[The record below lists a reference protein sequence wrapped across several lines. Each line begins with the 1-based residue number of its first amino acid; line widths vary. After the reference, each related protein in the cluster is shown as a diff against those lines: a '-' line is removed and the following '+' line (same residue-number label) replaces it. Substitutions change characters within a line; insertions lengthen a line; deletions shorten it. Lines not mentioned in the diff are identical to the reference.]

1 VTTKWGVNTDE
12 ANRETRDAMDEFVK
26 AEQARDWSHETLKI
40 KYDNLKE
47 ITLKNLPNL
56 WPGLEFV
63 LSVKTILNIKGLSLP
78 FIGII
83 LGPPSSMKTVAVDL
97 FKGYKHVFYTDN
109 FSPRS
114 LVSHN
119 SGKTEKELRKIDL
132 LPKLRNK
139 LFSTPELSPM
149 FLTRTH
155 SMYI

>member
-1 VTTKWGVNTDE
+1 MTRIFGIDTDE
-12 ANRETRDAMDEFVK
+12 FDKEVREGAEEFVK
-26 AEQARDWSHETLKI
+26 QEIAKAWRYEELRNKDQ
-40 KYDNLKE
+40 NLKAV
-47 ITLKNLPNL
+47 TLKNLPNL
-56 WPGLEFV
+56 WPGIEFA
-63 LSVKTILNIKGLSLP
+63 LSVKSILNIKGLTLP

-119 SGKTEKELRKIDL
+119 SGKTEKELRRIDL

-139 LFSTPELSPM
+139 LF
-149 FLTRTH
+149 
-155 SMYI
+155 